1 MTLAELK
8 TALEAVND
16 NAFAGKVAYRAF
28 PVGAAPDLPY
38 ICFMETE
45 TENFLADSVVYKKIQ
60 DVDIELYTDHKDI
73 ESEEA
78 IEAMLN
84 GNKLVWDKSEFYVQS
99 EDMIEVTYGVQI

>member
-16 NAFAGKVAYRAF
+16 NAFNGKVAYRAF
-28 PVGAAPDLPY
+28 PVGAAPEPPF

-45 TENFLADSVVYKKIQ
+45 TENFVADSVVYKKIQ
-60 DVDIELYTDHKDI
+60 DVDIELYTDHKDTAI
-73 ESEEA
+73 EEA

-84 GNKLVWDKSEFYVQS
+84 DNQLVWDKSEFYVQS
-99 EDMIEVTYGVQI
+99 ENLIEITYGIQL